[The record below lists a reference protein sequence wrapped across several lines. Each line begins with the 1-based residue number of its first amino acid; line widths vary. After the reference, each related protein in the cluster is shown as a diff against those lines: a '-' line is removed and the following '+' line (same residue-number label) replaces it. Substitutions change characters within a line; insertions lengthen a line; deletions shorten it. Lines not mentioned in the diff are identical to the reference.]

1 MKINKI
7 NINNN
12 FNIEDE
18 KKEEEII
25 VSTVGD
31 DKKDDLVV
39 EDDKK
44 DEVVEEES
52 KKDEVKSYIE
62 KANAWKNFD
71 GLDAE
76 LKAELESIENDE
88 EALVDAFGS
97 DIAFGTGGLR
107 GILGVGTNR
116 MNIYVVRKT
125 TLGFYNYM
133 KKKYPELDSQGVV
146 ISYDCRRNSY
156 LFAQTAAEVIASQ
169 GTKVYIFSSL
179 RSTPELSFAVRHLG
193 CAGGIMITASHN
205 PPIYNGYKVYDELGC
220 QLVPELADMVIE
232 EIGQIE
238 NMFNIE
244 TKSFDELN
252 ESGLIQIIDKEVDEP
267 YVEMVKT
274 VSVNMVNTKNIKI
287 VYTPLHGTGASHMV
301 NLLRDKGYEVIPVEE
316 QMVPDGNFS
325 TVKSPNPEEAS
336 AFEYA
341 IKLGKEVDADI
352 LIATDPDAD
361 RMGIAAKNKEG
372 EYVLLTGNQTGAI
385 LLRYLA
391 RYKQCDKKRVV
402 FNTIVTS
409 NLAKAI
415 CDKYDMELVQT
426 LTGFKFIGEQAAL
439 LENSND
445 KEFFFG
451 YEESYGYV
459 IKDFVRDKDSFQ
471 ATLLLAEVASFYKS
485 LKMTLIDEL
494 ERLYEEYGY
503 YLEGVHNIAL
513 AGAKGSARIEKI
525 MRTFQSMELP
535 SIAGKAIKVVED
547 YDKQEKKEEGN
558 TTKLNLPRSF
568 VLKYIFE
575 DGGWFVLRP
584 SGTEPKLKIYI
595 AIKGKNKEDAHAF
608 IDSLKAEILKIIDN
622 I

>member
-1 MKINKI
+1 MKNYKIKINGKPYSVD
-7 NINNN
+7 
-12 FNIEDE
+12 IEE
-18 KKEEEII
+18 KGEDVII
-25 VSTVGD
+25 SSVGEV
-31 DKKDDLVV
+31 K
-39 EDDKK
+39 
-44 DEVVEEES
+44 EVV
-52 KKDEVKSYIE
+52 KPHVQKSE
-62 KANAWKNFD
+62 AWKNFE
-71 GLDAE
+71 GLDADLKNE
-76 LKAELESIENDE
+76 LNEIQNNED
-88 EALVDAFGS
+88 ALIDAFGT

-133 KKKYPELDSQGVV
+133 KKKYPDMDKMGVV
-146 ISYDCRRNSY
+146 ISYDCRKNSDV
-156 LFAQTAAEVIASQ
+156 FAKTAAEVIASR
-169 GTKVYIFSSL
+169 GSKVYIFSSL

-205 PPIYNGYKVYDELGC
+205 PPIYNGYKVYDDKGC
-220 QLVPELADMVIE
+220 QLIPELADMVID
-232 EIGQIE
+232 EISQIKD
-238 NMFNIE
+238 MFRIE
-244 TKSFDELN
+244 SKSFDELKAA
-252 ESGLIQIIDKEVDEP
+252 GLIEVIDEVVDKP
-267 YVEMVKT
+267 YVEAVKT
-274 VSVNMVNTKNIKI
+274 VNVNLVNTKNIKI

-301 NLLRDKGYEVIPVEE
+301 ELLTDKGYNVIPVKE
-316 QMVPDGNFS
+316 QMIPDGNFS
-325 TVKSPNPEEAS
+325 TVKSPNPEESS

-341 IKLGKEVDADI
+341 IKLGKETNADI

-391 RYKQCDKKRVV
+391 RYKETSKKRVV

-439 LENSND
+439 LEESNE

-485 LKMTLIDEL
+485 LNMTLIDVL
-494 ERLYEEYGY
+494 EDIFKEYGY
-503 YLEGVHNIAL
+503 YLEGVHNITL
-513 AGAKGSARIEKI
+513 TGAKGSARIEKI
-525 MRTFQSMELP
+525 MRTFQEMDIKEV
-535 SIAGKAIKVVED
+535 AGKKVSVVED
-547 YDKQEKKEEGN
+547 YDKQERKENGIVS
-558 TTKLNLPRSF
+558 KLDLPKSF

-584 SGTEPKLKIYI
+584 SGTEPKLKIY
-595 AIKGKNKEDAHAF
+595 DL
-608 IDSLKAEILKIIDN
+608 LKAEILKIVDN

>member
-1 MKINKI
+1 MNEVVLNKI
-7 NINNN
+7 
-12 FNIEDE
+12 
-18 KKEEEII
+18 KTWKEF
-25 VSTVGD
+25 D
-31 DKKDDLVV
+31 ALDQDL
-39 EDDKK
+39 KQ
-44 DEVVEEES
+44 
-52 KKDEVKSYIE
+52 
-62 KANAWKNFD
+62 
-71 GLDAE
+71 
-76 LKAELESIENDE
+76 ELESIENNED
-88 EALVDAFGS
+88 ALLDAFGS

-133 KKKYPELDSQGVV
+133 AKKYSDLATRGVA
-146 ISYDCRRNSY
+146 IAYDCRRNSY
-156 LFAQTAAEVIASQ
+156 LFAKTAAEVIASQ
-169 GTKVYIFSSL
+169 GAKVYIFSSL
-179 RSTPELSFAVRHLG
+179 RSTPELSFAVRHLQ

-205 PPIYNGYKVYDELGC
+205 PPIYNGYKVYDDAGC
-220 QLVPELADMVIE
+220 QLIPVLADQVIE
-232 EIGQIE
+232 EINSIE
-238 NMFNIE
+238 DMFRIE
-244 TKSFDELN
+244 TKSFDELVAA
-252 ESGLIQIIDKEVDEP
+252 GLIQVIDKEVDVP
-267 YVEMVKT
+267 YVEKVK
-274 VSVNMVNTKNIKI
+274 SVNVNLVPTQNIKI

-301 NLLRDKGYEVIPVEE
+301 DILTSKGYHVIPVEE
-316 QMVPDGNFS
+316 QMIPDGNFS
-325 TVKSPNPEEAS
+325 TLKSPNPEESS

-341 IKLGKEVDADI
+341 IKLGEKENADI

-361 RMGIAAKNKEG
+361 RMGIAAKNKKG

-385 LLRYLA
+385 LLNYLA
-391 RYKQCDKKRVV
+391 KFKESNKKRVV

-439 LENSND
+439 LENSKE

-471 ATLLLAEVASFYKS
+471 ATLLLAEVASFYKA
-485 LKMTLIDEL
+485 LGMTLIDVLDEIFD
-494 ERLYEEYGY
+494 EYGY
-503 YLEGVHNIAL
+503 YLEGVHNINL
-513 AGAKGSARIEKI
+513 AGPAGSARIEKI
-525 MRTFQSMELP
+525 MRTFQNMELHEL
-535 SIAGKAIKVVED
+535 AGKEIKVVED
-547 YDKQEKKEEGN
+547 YDKQVRYEGGALS
-558 TTKLNLPRSF
+558 KLELPKSF

-595 AIKGKNKEDAHAF
+595 AIKGKNADDAHNF
-608 IDSLKAEILKIIDN
+608 INTLKQEILSIIDR